1 MDTLTDS
8 LAMVRRIQA
17 FKKDHPVRA
26 EVTGTRSLDMSQYI
40 RQHCRPSKT
49 GCGYKGVELG
59 GFVPIDLDWI
69 VHDYHHKLLQLIEVK
84 TNGGK
89 VGFSQRQTLELLDY
103 FIRLGIVATAGTKDG
118 YTYLGLH
125 TLILQ
130 NTTPINS
137 TWRKWDG
144 ENVTAEECWRR
155 LNMID
160 AIAKKLPPV
169 SVVVVKPLQDAA

>member
-1 MDTLTDS
+1 MDALTDS
-8 LAMVRRIQA
+8 LALVRQIQA

-49 GCGYKGVELG
+49 GCVHGGVELG

-84 TNGGK
+84 TRGGR
-89 VGFSQRQTLELLDY
+89 VGFSQSQTLGLLDIW
-103 FIRLGIVATAGTKDG
+103 IRAGVHALAGANSG
-118 YTYLGLH
+118 YVYLGLH
-125 TLILQ
+125 TLVLQ

-160 AIAKKLPPV
+160 AIAKKLPPTAAAK
-169 SVVVVKPLQDAA
+169 SLQDAA